1 MNRNKHGKSHFTLIE
16 LLVVIAIIAILAS
29 MLLPALNA
37 ARGKARA
44 TNCVSNQKQC
54 MTAVSLYMLDSD
66 NALNLY
72 AAKSGAL
79 VGQWFYFL
87 YTGGYVNNLYLG
99 VCPEMRG
106 SMAATKPG
114 TWSQATLEG
123 QIKINFHY
131 GANLT
136 GQLNST
142 TSGLTEGWVTI
153 NTTGGLTAYVYHDK
167 KIRRPSEMGLLFDS
181 LDAWWFS
188 AQNLIAPS
196 GRVSSS
202 PNYPALFIH
211 SQRSNVAYAD
221 GHCTPV
227 TIDEFKQKYGTT
239 IASRKLTF

>member
-1 MNRNKHGKSHFTLIE
+1 MNRNQCGVRHFTLIE

-37 ARGKARA
+37 ARAKARA

-72 AAKSGAL
+72 ASKSGAL

-106 SMAATKPG
+106 TMMATKPG
-114 TWSQATLEG
+114 TWTLATLEG

-131 GANLT
+131 GSNLT
-136 GQLNST
+136 GQLDST
-142 TSGLTEGWVTI
+142 TSGLTEGWVST
-153 NTTGGLTAYVYHDK
+153 NSTGGISAYVYYDK
-167 KIRRPSEMGLLFDS
+167 KVRRPSELGLLFDS

-188 AQNLIAPS
+188 NQSLIAPS

-202 PNYPALFIH
+202 PNYPALFLH

-221 GHCTPV
+221 GHCAPITY
-227 TIDEFKQKYGTT
+227 DEFKKKYGST
-239 IASRKLTF
+239 IAARKLNF